1 MYQVSI
7 QTSFA
12 AAHFLRNYKGK
23 CENLHGH
30 NWKVEVTV
38 SKKTLDN
45 AGMAID
51 FSLLK
56 QKTNKIVE
64 KFDHSHLNEIPFFE
78 ETNPSSENIAALIFN
93 LIEKELKG
101 TTVTPISV
109 SVWESETSKA
119 TYTP

>member
-38 SKKTLDN
+38 SKKTLDK

-56 QKTNKIVE
+56 QKTNNIVE
-64 KFDHSHLNEIPFFE
+64 KFDHTHLNEIPLFE
-78 ETNPSSENIAALIFN
+78 ETNPSSENIAACIFN
-93 LIEKELKG
+93 LLQKELKG
-101 TTVTPISV
+101 TTVKPVSV
-109 SVWESETSKA
+109 SVWETENSRA
-119 TYTP
+119 TYIP

>member
-38 SKKTLDN
+38 SKKSLDTT
-45 AGMAID
+45 GMAID

-56 QKTNKIVE
+56 QKTNNIVE
-64 KFDHSHLNEIPFFE
+64 KFDHTHLNELPFFE
-78 ETNPSSENIAALIFN
+78 ETNPSSENIAAYIFN
-93 LIEKELKG
+93 LLEKELKG
-101 TTVTPISV
+101 TTVTPVSV
-109 SVWESETSKA
+109 SVWESENSRA
-119 TYTP
+119 TYIP